1 MSDLPQSPSSAGRS
15 PVPPSGPSSS
25 GQPSSGP
32 PSSGPLSEWP
42 PSSWA
47 DRLAVARTAVTPG
60 RVVLAVVG
68 TVAAVVLG
76 LVFLRT
82 PSHRPE
88 LVLPKAGDPPPA
100 AATASG
106 PPASGSTAGPGP
118 PTSIA
123 GGAGVVTAHAA
134 GQVAAPGVYS
144 VPAGARVADLVIAA
158 GGLLPEADVD
168 RLNLAARVV
177 DGTRVYIPR
186 KGEPP
191 PAEAAAGDPAA
202 GAGAT
207 GAAGGGA
214 GASAGPVDLN
224 TATAAQLDTLPGVG
238 PATASAILTYRSR
251 HGRFK
256 SVTELL
262 EVPGI
267 GPAKLEAIRPLVMV
281 S

>member
-1 MSDLPQSPSSAGRS
+1 MSDLPQAPPPFLSPTSPS
-15 PVPPSGPSSS
+15 
-25 GQPSSGP
+25 
-32 PSSGPLSEWP
+32 
-42 PSSWA
+42 WA
-47 DRLAVARTAVTPG
+47 ARFALLRAVVTPG
-60 RVVLAVVG
+60 RVVLALLG
-68 TVAAVVLG
+68 AVAAVAFG

-82 PSHRPE
+82 PTHPPE
-88 LVLPKAGDPPPA
+88 LVLPKAGDAPPVTAAPA
-100 AATASG
+100 PGSGTAG
-106 PPASGSTAGPGP
+106 AGPGP
-118 PTSIA
+118 GSASTTIA
-123 GGAGVVTAHAA
+123 PGGVGVVTAHAA
-134 GQVAAPGVYS
+134 GQVQAPGVYS
-144 VPAGARVADLVIAA
+144 VPAGARVADLVTAA

-168 RLNLAARVV
+168 RLNLAAKVV

-191 PAEAAAGDPAA
+191 PADVAAGDPTA

-207 GAAGGGA
+207 GGAAGGGA
-214 GASAGPVDLN
+214 GAAAAGPVDLN

-238 PATASAILTYRSR
+238 PATANAILTYRTR

-267 GPAKLEAIRPLVMV
+267 GPAKLEAIRPLVVV

>member
-1 MSDLPQSPSSAGRS
+1 MSDPDLLQAPSSA
-15 PVPPSGPSSS
+15 PPWG
-25 GQPSSGP
+25 
-32 PSSGPLSEWP
+32 ER
-42 PSSWA
+42 WA
-47 DRLAVARTAVTPG
+47 VVRAAVTPT
-60 RVVLAVVG
+60 RVALAVLGAVA
-68 TVAAVVLG
+68 TVVFG

-82 PSHRPE
+82 PSQPPE
-88 LVLPKAGDPPPA
+88 LVLPKAGELPPPA
-100 AATASG
+100 AAPVAV
-106 PPASGSTAGPGP
+106 PAGGPGAA
-118 PTSIA
+118 A
-123 GGAGVVTAHAA
+123 GGSPSTSVAGGTGVVTAHAA

-144 VPAGARVADLVIAA
+144 VPAGARVADLVTAA
-158 GGLLPEADVD
+158 GGLLPEADID

-186 KGEPP
+186 KGETP
-191 PAEAAAGDPAA
+191 PAEAAAGDPGA

-207 GAAGGGA
+207 GAAGGGGPA
-214 GASAGPVDLN
+214 GVASGPVDLN

-238 PATASAILTYRSR
+238 PATAAAILTYRTR

-267 GPAKLEAIRPLVMV
+267 GPAKLEAIRPLVVV

>member
-1 MSDLPQSPSSAGRS
+1 MSDPDLLQAPSSA
-15 PVPPSGPSSS
+15 PPWG
-25 GQPSSGP
+25 
-32 PSSGPLSEWP
+32 ER
-42 PSSWA
+42 WA
-47 DRLAVARTAVTPG
+47 VVRAAVTPT
-60 RVVLAVVG
+60 RVALAVLGAVA
-68 TVAAVVLG
+68 TVVFG

-82 PSHRPE
+82 PSQPPE
-88 LVLPKAGDPPPA
+88 LVLPKAGDLP
-100 AATASG
+100 AATAAG
-106 PPASGSTAGPGP
+106 VPGAPST
-118 PTSIA
+118 TVA
-123 GGAGVVTAHAA
+123 GGSPSTIVAGGTGVVTAHAA

-144 VPAGARVADLVIAA
+144 VPAGARVADLVTAA

-186 KGEPP
+186 KGEAPP
-191 PAEAAAGDPAA
+191 VEAAAGDPGA

-207 GAAGGGA
+207 GAAGGGGPA
-214 GASAGPVDLN
+214 GVASGPVDLN

-238 PATASAILTYRSR
+238 PATAAAILTYRTR

-267 GPAKLEAIRPLVMV
+267 GPAKLEAIRPLVVV

>member
-1 MSDLPQSPSSAGRS
+1 MSDFLPA
-15 PVPPSGPSSS
+15 PSSS
-25 GQPSSGP
+25 S
-32 PSSGPLSEWP
+32 
-42 PSSWA
+42 SSWA
-47 DRLAVARTAVTPG
+47 DRVALLRGSVTPG
-60 RVVLAVVG
+60 RVVLAVMGV
-68 TVAAVVLG
+68 VAAVAFG

-82 PSHRPE
+82 PSHPPE
-88 LVLPKAGDPPPA
+88 LVLPKAGDAPPVSGAAGPA
-100 AATASG
+100 G
-106 PPASGSTAGPGP
+106 PAGPASAPGSGSGGPSTTTAG
-118 PTSIA
+118 
-123 GGAGVVTAHAA
+123 GGVGVVTAHAA
-134 GQVAAPGVYS
+134 GQVAVPGVYS

-158 GGLLPEADVD
+158 GGLLPEADLD

-191 PAEAAAGDPAA
+191 PGDPVAGDPGA
-202 GAGAT
+202 GVGAT
-207 GAAGGGA
+207 GGAPGGEAGGAPA
-214 GASAGPVDLN
+214 GAIDLN

-238 PATASAILTYRSR
+238 PATAAAILTYRTR

-267 GPAKLEAIRPLVMV
+267 GPAKLEAIRPLVVV

>member
-1 MSDLPQSPSSAGRS
+1 MSDLLQ
-15 PVPPSGPSSS
+15 VPSSS
-25 GQPSSGP
+25 P
-32 PSSGPLSEWP
+32 PA
-42 PSSWA
+42 WA
-47 DRLAVARTAVTPG
+47 ARLAIVRAASRPV

-68 TVAAVVLG
+68 LAAAVAFG

-82 PSHRPE
+82 PAHPAE
-88 LVLPKAGDPPPA
+88 LVLPKAGDVPPA
-100 AATASG
+100 TVAPATG
-106 PPASGSTAGPGP
+106 PSA
-118 PTSIA
+118 A
-123 GGAGVVTAHAA
+123 GGPTTTATGGGVGVVTVHAA

-144 VPAGARVADLVIAA
+144 VPAGSRVADLITAA

-168 RLNLAARVV
+168 RLNLAAKVV

-186 KGEPP
+186 KGETP
-191 PAEAAAGDPAA
+191 PAESPAGDAGGATAAAGSAA
-202 GAGAT
+202 T
-207 GAAGGGA
+207 GGGA
-214 GASAGPVDLN
+214 PAGPVDLN

-238 PATASAILTYRSR
+238 PATANAIITYRTR
-251 HGRFK
+251 NGRFK

>member
-1 MSDLPQSPSSAGRS
+1 MSDLLQ
-15 PVPPSGPSSS
+15 VPSSS
-25 GQPSSGP
+25 P
-32 PSSGPLSEWP
+32 PS
-42 PSSWA
+42 WA
-47 DRLAVARTAVTPG
+47 ARFAMLRAAITHV
-60 RVVLAVVG
+60 RVVLAAVG
-68 TVAAVVLG
+68 LVAAVAFG

-82 PSHRPE
+82 PAHPAE
-88 LVLPKAGDPPPA
+88 LVLPKAGDVPPATNAAAGTGPA
-100 AATASG
+100 AAGG
-106 PPASGSTAGPGP
+106 PT
-118 PTSIA
+118 TTTT
-123 GGAGVVTAHAA
+123 GGGVGVVTVHAA

-144 VPAGARVADLVIAA
+144 VPGGARVADLITAA

-186 KGEPP
+186 KGETP
-191 PAEAAAGDPAA
+191 PAESPAGD

-207 GAAGGGA
+207 APAGSATGGVPGAP
-214 GASAGPVDLN
+214 AGPVDLN

-238 PATASAILTYRSR
+238 PATASAILTYRTR
-251 HGRFK
+251 NGRFK

-267 GPAKLEAIRPLVMV
+267 GPAKLEAIRPLVTV